1 MVIFNFSAKSFN
13 TSFIEQEGKSITFPQ
28 IITTLSDHPPNCEL
42 SFFLFFF
49 FFGGQYRNTLTILR
63 FFESQFSTTYNS
75 KLHRPSPSPKTLNFS
90 SLSTIIYLSL
100 LTVLFI
106 LTPYLYYLFYC
117 SSITILFKS
126 IK

>member
-1 MVIFNFSAKSFN
+1 MSYKS
-13 TSFIEQEGKSITFPQ
+13 
-28 IITTLSDHPPNCEL
+28 PNCEL
-42 SFFLFFF
+42 PNAN
-49 FFGGQYRNTLTILR
+49 FFGPLRNILNILGLL
-63 FFESQFSTTYNS
+63 EPQSSTTYNS
-75 KLHRPSPSPKTLNFS
+75 KLHLPPPSPRTLNFS

-106 LTPYLYYLFYC
+106 LTPYLYYLFYY